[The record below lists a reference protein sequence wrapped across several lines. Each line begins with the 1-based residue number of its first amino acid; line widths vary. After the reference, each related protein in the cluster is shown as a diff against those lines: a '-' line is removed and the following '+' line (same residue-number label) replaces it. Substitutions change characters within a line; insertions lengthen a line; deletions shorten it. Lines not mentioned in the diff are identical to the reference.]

1 MENEAILFG
10 ALGGMLPDIMRII
23 ENRYSNKF
31 PDYISKPAFWAGF
44 ALLIAIGALIAGISK
59 PEGIEQSL
67 ALGYAAPKII
77 SELAGKLPGNTQSQS
92 NANANQEESTVN
104 QNEDLIKLNKKDIRK
119 DFRLLEWWKQ

>member
-31 PDYISKPAFWAGF
+31 PDYISKPAFWVGF

-77 SELAGKLPGNTQSQS
+77 SEIAGKLPIKDQPEPDENKTTAGDRENATNRLALESDRTEKKFDLLKWWSS
-92 NANANQEESTVN
+92 N
-104 QNEDLIKLNKKDIRK
+104 
-119 DFRLLEWWKQ
+119 